1 MASPRAV
8 SGAVN
13 DDVVS
18 RHDKSPGSDVRSRG
32 SRKEDAAR
40 HLLSHLAP
48 HRIRRAVH
56 SLRPLVSGTRGEVQG
71 GGDRGARAVDHRWS
85 GTKRNAR
92 RFLSARFSFFAA
104 PHGKH
109 VAYQYGRESTPAV
122 PL

>member
-1 MASPRAV
+1 MLCPALHYRANPKRTVVLTRHLVRMASPRAV

-56 SLRPLVSGTRGEVQG
+56 SLRPLVSGTRSEVQG
-71 GGDRGARAVDHRWS
+71 CGDRGARPLDHRWA
-85 GTKRNAR
+85 GYEW
-92 RFLSARFSFFAA
+92 
-104 PHGKH
+104 P
-109 VAYQYGRESTPAV
+109 Q
-122 PL
+122 